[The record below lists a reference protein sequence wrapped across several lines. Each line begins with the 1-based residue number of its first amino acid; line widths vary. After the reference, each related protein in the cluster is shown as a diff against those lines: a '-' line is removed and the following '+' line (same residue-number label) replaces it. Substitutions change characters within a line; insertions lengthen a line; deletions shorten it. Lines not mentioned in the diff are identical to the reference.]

1 MEPEAV
7 ERVSRE
13 VVRTYPEMRDVKPS
27 VRREAQAAQELYV
40 LTFKGKVA
48 LPGGKQ
54 LSRIVRA
61 TADGRGRIVRL
72 STSR

>member
-1 MEPEAV
+1 MSAAKWCAPTP
-7 ERVSRE
+7 RCD
-13 VVRTYPEMRDVKPS
+13 DVKPS

-48 LPGGKQ
+48 LPGGRQ
-54 LSRIVRA
+54 LNRIVRA

>member
-13 VVRTYPEMRDVKPS
+13 VARTYPEMREVRPT
-27 VRREAQAAQELYV
+27 VRREAQSPQELYV

-48 LPGGKQ
+48 LPGGRQ
-54 LSRIVRA
+54 LNRIVRA

-72 STSR
+72 SSSR

>member
-1 MEPEAV
+1 MEREAV

-27 VRREAQAAQELYV
+27 IRREAQTAQELYV

-48 LPGGKQ
+48 LPGGRQ
-54 LSRIVRA
+54 LNRIVRA

-72 STSR
+72 SSSR

>member
-7 ERVSRE
+7 ERVCRE
-13 VVRTYPEMRDVKPS
+13 VARTYPEMREVRPT
-27 VRREAQAAQELYV
+27 VRREAQATQEMYV

-48 LPGGKQ
+48 LAGGKQ